1 MRVTFQLVRAS
12 DDDIAVW
19 QTEHGHIYGFAIC
32 TDTDSLKP
40 RFMRD
45 APDAT
50 EPAGNFAEG
59 ALQFATEEARARQLI
74 GGPVKR
80 RRKTGCSPELA

>member
-1 MRVTFQLVRAS
+1 MLVTFQLVRAS

-19 QTEHGHIYGFAIC
+19 QTEHGHIYGFAVC
-32 TDTDSLKP
+32 VDTDSLKP

-50 EPAGNFAEG
+50 EPAAAFAEG
-59 ALQFATEEARARQLI
+59 ALQFATAEARARQLI
-74 GGPVKR
+74 GRPVKR
-80 RRKTGCSPELA
+80 GRKTGCSAQMA

>member
-1 MRVTFQLVRAS
+1 MTFQLVRAS

-19 QTEHGHIYGFAIC
+19 QTEHGHIYGFTVC
-32 TDTDSLKP
+32 PDTDSLIQ

-50 EPAGNFAEG
+50 EPAQCFAEA
-59 ALQFATEEARARQLI
+59 ALRFATDEARARQLI
-74 GGPVKR
+74 GRPAKR
-80 RRKTGCSPELA
+80 RRRTGCAPELA

>member
-1 MRVTFQLVRAS
+1 MTFQLVRAS

-19 QTEHGHIYGFAIC
+19 QTEHGHIYGFTAC
-32 TDTDSLKP
+32 PETDTLQP

-50 EPAGNFAEG
+50 EPAERFAEE
-59 ALQFATEEARARQLI
+59 ALRFATEEARTRQII
-74 GGPVKR
+74 GSGVRRQRPFGCASGP
-80 RRKTGCSPELA
+80 A